1 MLRLEIKSEVITSRN
16 GVKAGRAWE
25 TNTQEAWV
33 LLKNNRGETNPYPEK
48 VVLMLDKGTDGVLR
62 AYEKGIYTFDVEA
75 SIYIG
80 DFNGLRLGRPV
91 LQKFNESVKQ
101 AA

>member
-1 MLRLEIKSEVITSRN
+1 MLRLEIKSDAVVTRS

-33 LLKNNRGETNPYPEK
+33 QLKNSRGETNPYPEK
-48 VVLMLDKGTDGVLR
+48 TVLMLNKDERGNVQSYEVGV
-62 AYEKGIYTFDVEA
+62 YTYDVEA

-80 DFNGLRLGRPV
+80 DFSSLRLGRPV
-91 LQKFNESVKQ
+91 LTKLAKPIQ
-101 AA
+101 AAA